1 MQQIEQ
7 LYYNDFGVA
16 FFWIKEKKV
25 LRHKVQLVFKETGF
39 YLTPEEMQEFSE
51 LIDLSCKKA
60 CCSECEMRGRC
71 HKFLLKTPFEAIE
84 LAVTEKEVYQ
94 IKDLVQGTLFQL
106 NLNKYLRG
114 LCKN

>member
-1 MQQIEQ
+1 
-7 LYYNDFGVA
+7 
-16 FFWIKEKKV
+16 
-25 LRHKVQLVFKETGF
+25 
-39 YLTPEEMQEFSE
+39 
-51 LIDLSCKKA
+51 
-60 CCSECEMRGRC
+60 MRGRC

-106 NLNKYLRG
+106 NLNKYLRE